1 VNATALNVTNT
12 DAEPQSNVYSGVYHS
27 LVIGMAIST
36 GLFAIGV
43 LLALF
48 RTHGAALRIDPL
60 RANPPGEFF
69 SGLLA
74 LDPVAIMCLGTVAMI
89 LTPIARVIASIV
101 AFAVDRDYRF
111 VAITSFVL
119 VAIVG
124 TVALGLLGVLR

>member
-1 VNATALNVTNT
+1 MNTTSANVTNT
-12 DAEPQSNVYSGVYHS
+12 DAEPQDNVYSGVYHS
-27 LVIGMAIST
+27 LVIGMGIST
-36 GLFAIGV
+36 VLYAIGV
-43 LLALF
+43 LLALLQ
-48 RTHGAALRIDPL
+48 THGAPLRIDVL

-69 SGLLA
+69 TGLLA
-74 LDPVAIMCLGTVAMI
+74 LDPVAIMRLGTVAMI

-119 VAIVG
+119 AAIVG

>member
-1 VNATALNVTNT
+1 MNTTSLNATTT
-12 DAEPQSNVYSGVYHS
+12 DAEPQNNVYSGVYRS
-27 LVIGMAIST
+27 LVVGMAIST
-36 GLFAIGV
+36 GLFAVGV

-48 RTHGAALRIDPL
+48 RTHGAALQIDPL

-69 SGLLA
+69 TGLLA
-74 LDPVAIMCLGTVAMI
+74 LDPVAIMRLGTVAMI

-119 VAIVG
+119 AAIAG
-124 TVALGLLGVLR
+124 TVALGLLGILR